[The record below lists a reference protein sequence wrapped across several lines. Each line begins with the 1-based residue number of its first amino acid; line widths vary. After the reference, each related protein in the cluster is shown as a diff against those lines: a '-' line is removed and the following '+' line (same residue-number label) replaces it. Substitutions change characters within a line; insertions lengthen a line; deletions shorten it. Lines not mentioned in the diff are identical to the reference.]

1 MGDMSRVV
9 VLVLLIAISAILVLS
24 LSRSIDN
31 MRTEDAKKL
40 FLDDLQRK
48 YPNAD
53 VREVFE
59 ITPQAGKNGTYY
71 TLKAR
76 VSSNLIYP
84 CPERLHIYYNYPPQ
98 NFVTQPADI
107 ITKDCKLCIN
117 EPTCILAFEEEA
129 IVASHT
135 YPNTDT
141 IASYIRAYPD
151 AIPTASFAS
160 EYDIYKNVWIV
171 KWDSKSAPYSLKV
184 LLSKT
189 EKKPL
194 ATFSEAHQ

>member
-1 MGDMSRVV
+1 MSRVV
-9 VLVLLIAISAILVLS
+9 VLVLLVAISAILVLS
-24 LSRSIDN
+24 LSHSIDN
-31 MRTEDAKKL
+31 KRAEDAKKL

-53 VREVFE
+53 VREIMDVTQE
-59 ITPQAGKNGTYY
+59 AGSNGSYY
-71 TLKAR
+71 QLKAR

-98 NFVTQPADI
+98 NFVTQPPDI
-107 ITKDCKLCIN
+107 ITRDCKLCIN

-135 YPNTDT
+135 YPGTDA
-141 IASYIRAYPD
+141 ISSYINTYQD

-160 EYDIYKNVWIV
+160 EYDTYKNVWIV
-171 KWDSKSAPYSLKV
+171 KWDSKSAPYSMKV

-194 ATFSEAHQ
+194 ATFSEAKQ

>member
-1 MGDMSRVV
+1 
-9 VLVLLIAISAILVLS
+9 VLS
-24 LSRSIDN
+24 LSHSIDN
-31 MRTEDAKKL
+31 KRTEDAKKL
-40 FLDDLQRK
+40 FLEDLERK

-84 CPERLHIYYNYPPQ
+84 CPERLHIYYTYPPQ

-107 ITKDCKLCIN
+107 ITRDCRLCIN

-135 YPNTDT
+135 YPGTDG
-141 IASYIRAYPD
+141 ISSYIDTYKD

-160 EYDIYKNVWIV
+160 EYDTYQNVWIV
-171 KWDSKSAPYSLKV
+171 KWDSKSAPYSMKII
-184 LLSKT
+184 LSKT

-194 ATFSEAHQ
+194 ATFSESKQ